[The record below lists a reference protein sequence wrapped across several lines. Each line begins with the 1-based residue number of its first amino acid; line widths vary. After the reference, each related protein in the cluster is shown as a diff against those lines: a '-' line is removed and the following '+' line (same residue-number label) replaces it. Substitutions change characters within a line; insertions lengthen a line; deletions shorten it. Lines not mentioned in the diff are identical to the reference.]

1 MASIAQTFAARLAE
15 SNEPLAKQHAKL
27 KRVRGRGAETQSN
40 LAALMYLRKL
50 EAEMERVNEL
60 LEDARAHVEST
71 RNFRHCIRHA
81 DHAQQRLHRVIKKL
95 GKRQ

>member
-1 MASIAQTFAARLAE
+1 MSSIAQTFAARLAE
-15 SNEPLAKQHAKL
+15 SNKPLMKQHAKL

-50 EAEMERVNEL
+50 ESEMDRVNEL
-60 LEDARAHVEST
+60 LEEARMYVDDT

-95 GKRQ
+95 GKRK